1 MFKKGINLLKYTH
14 KFFKVGLSI
23 IILVCLNNSG
33 YANCDPNLDPFCNPP
48 VSLDICDPNLDPF
61 CQDVNVP
68 LDSEVLIIL
77 GCTILLAS
85 YQIAKNKLRFGNSI
99 FPTK

>member
-1 MFKKGINLLKYTH
+1 MFKKVINLIKYTR

-23 IILVCLNNSG
+23 LTLICLNNNG
-33 YANCDPNLDPFCNPP
+33 YANCDPNLDPFCNPLP
-48 VSLDICDPNLDPF
+48 VCDPNLDPF
-61 CQDVNVP
+61 CIDVNVP
-68 LDSEVLIIL
+68 LDSDVLIIL

-85 YQIAKNKLRFGNSI
+85 YQFAKNKIRFGNSI